1 MSISANEIKR
11 VRSLSDKKFRDRYG
25 LFCVEG
31 EKMVDEALRSGFDVE
46 TVYRKDEIGEE
57 QMGRISS
64 LSSPS
69 PVLAV
74 VRKPQDINLSS
85 DAALSGA
92 LGQSGLYLALD
103 SIRDP
108 GNLGTVIRD
117 ANALGIDELILSAD
131 CADLYNLKRQAAV
144 GIFFTTRALIPFQI
158 KYDQIHRFKAH
169 FYFEILALRLLS
181 GKRHTNL
188 LYRIYAAK
196 KSPAD

>member
-57 QMGRISS
+57 QMSRISS

-85 DAALSGA
+85 DEIG
-92 LGQSGLYLALD
+92 
-103 SIRDP
+103 
-108 GNLGTVIRD
+108 
-117 ANALGIDELILSAD
+117 
-131 CADLYNLKRQAAV
+131 
-144 GIFFTTRALIPFQI
+144 RA
-158 KYDQIHRFKAH
+158 HV
-169 FYFEILALRLLS
+169 
-181 GKRHTNL
+181 
-188 LYRIYAAK
+188 
-196 KSPAD
+196 